1 MKIFALILISQMIRF
16 ISSTVEL
23 KSIAQHDLL
32 AGFSDALSHRKL
44 LECVFLKETKMN
56 VNMECEK
63 EKDFS
68 KLREKYSQ
76 IVSLIIVDILFLK
89 HECNHLELEETHRQC
104 KDIIRQALIDKF
116 ELKVNNHH
124 EEHSLNVVVNDFF
137 KYFRIVEF
145 YRSKQGTKN
154 QEKLDQIGKLISSDI
169 LRIKGEPGSDDQT
182 DDSKDDG
189 VLKRIDSNNS
199 KMTESGQYN
208 LNAIIDKKGLPNQS
222 RSYPA
227 SASKQDSTDA
237 NNHESKILDGD
248 SPDKYAEE
256 SQLDKRN
263 TPKTTSL
270 PVDVDNEIERKRKQ
284 TEKEMAQRVEN
295 ESLKQVQKTREKQ
308 INEIKSQVAHDFAAE
323 EEERRKKN
331 EALEREKKG
340 AHSKQ
345 ADEGNQ
351 LPLTKEG
358 GLLKEGSKKS
368 ESVDCK
374 ESAGNM
380 TVTLALIVLLLSFF

>member
-340 AHSKQ
+340 AHFKQ

-351 LPLTKEG
+351 LLLTKEG

>member
-23 KSIAQHDLL
+23 KPIAQHDLL

-189 VLKRIDSNNS
+189 VLKHIDSNNS

-222 RSYPA
+222 RSDPA

-237 NNHESKILDGD
+237 NNHESKIIDGD
-248 SPDKYAEE
+248 SPEKYAEE

-284 TEKEMAQRVEN
+284 TEKEMAKRVEN
-295 ESLKQVQKTREKQ
+295 ESLKQVQRTREKQ
-308 INEIKSQVAHDFAAE
+308 INEIKSLVAHDFAAE
-323 EEERRKKN
+323 EEERLKRN

-345 ADEGNQ
+345 VDEGNQ

-380 TVTLALIVLLLSFF
+380 TVTLALLVLLLYFF

>member
-23 KSIAQHDLL
+23 KPIAQHDLL

-222 RSYPA
+222 RSDPA

-237 NNHESKILDGD
+237 NNHESKIIDGD
-248 SPDKYAEE
+248 SPEKYAEE

-284 TEKEMAQRVEN
+284 TEKEMAKRVEN
-295 ESLKQVQKTREKQ
+295 ESLKQVQRTREKQ
-308 INEIKSQVAHDFAAE
+308 INEIKSLVAHDFAAE
-323 EEERRKKN
+323 EEERLKRN

-345 ADEGNQ
+345 VDEGNQ

-380 TVTLALIVLLLSFF
+380 TVTLALLVLLLYFF